1 MDFVRRFMVGYMQQS
16 PIASNRTSIE
26 KLNIEQEKTNLG
38 ASVLLARSE
47 VPDSHRRYADAY
59 MILKTHYGM
68 PVVNTQITLDER
80 KLLAKYDFNTLEYST
95 VKQINDELTI
105 MQNWSDSADK
115 SLISASDAIMAIR
128 VKELKSIIASKYVK
142 ISNEIYNG
150 YKALERYLEEISKYH

>member
-1 MDFVRRFMVGYMQQS
+1 MQQS
-16 PIASNRTSIE
+16 PFLAEKTSIE
-26 KLNIEQEKTNLG
+26 KLNIEQEKTSLG

-47 VPDSHRRYADAY
+47 IPDSHRRQADSY

-68 PVVNTQITLDER
+68 PVVNPSINLDE
-80 KLLAKYDFNTLEYST
+80 KKFLAKFDFNPLEYST

-105 MQNWSDSADK
+105 MQKWSESADK
-115 SLISASDAIMAIR
+115 DLKSASDTIIAIR

-150 YKALERYLEEISKYH
+150 YKALERYLEEISKYN

>member
-1 MDFVRRFMVGYMQQS
+1 MQQS
-16 PIASNRTSIE
+16 PILAERTSIE
-26 KLNIEQEKTNLG
+26 KLNIEQEKTSLG

-47 VPDSHRRYADAY
+47 IPDSHRRQADAY

-68 PVVNTQITLDER
+68 PVINAAINLDE
-80 KLLAKYDFNTLEYST
+80 KKFLAKYDFNLLEYST
-95 VKQINDELTI
+95 IKQINDELTI
-105 MQNWSDSADK
+105 MQKWSESADK
-115 SLISASDAIMAIR
+115 ELMAASDAIIAIR

>member
-1 MDFVRRFMVGYMQQS
+1 MQQS
-16 PIASNRTSIE
+16 PFLNEKTSIE
-26 KLNIEQEKTNLG
+26 KLNIEQEKTSLG

-47 VPDSHRRYADAY
+47 IPDSHRRQADSY

-68 PVVNTQITLDER
+68 PVVNPSINLDE
-80 KLLAKYDFNTLEYST
+80 KKFLAKFDFNPLEYST

-105 MQNWSDSADK
+105 MQKWHETADK
-115 SLISASDAIMAIR
+115 ELISASDKIIAIR